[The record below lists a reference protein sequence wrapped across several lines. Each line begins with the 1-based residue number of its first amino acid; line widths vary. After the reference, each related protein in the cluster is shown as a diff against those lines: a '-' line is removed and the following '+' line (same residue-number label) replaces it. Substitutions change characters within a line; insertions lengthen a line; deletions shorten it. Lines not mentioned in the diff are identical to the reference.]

1 MHYFQ
6 IAPWIRIFVV
16 LTSENYLKYVQVKKT
31 LFWTRGRGGSYGGSG
46 SRGGLSRQENESFK
60 SRQKDNLSDPN
71 LHPSWAAKRKQT
83 GISEFAGK
91 KIKFDD
97 DGGGGGGA
105 GSDSPS
111 GMLTKSFMWLVSLS
125 LFTKQRR

>member
-1 MHYFQ
+1 M
-6 IAPWIRIFVV
+6 
-16 LTSENYLKYVQVKKT
+16 
-31 LFWTRGRGGSYGGSG
+31 
-46 SRGGLSRQENESFK
+46 
-60 SRQKDNLSDPN
+60 SDPN

-111 GMLTKSFMWLVSLS
+111 GMLTKSF
-125 LFTKQRR
+125 KCP